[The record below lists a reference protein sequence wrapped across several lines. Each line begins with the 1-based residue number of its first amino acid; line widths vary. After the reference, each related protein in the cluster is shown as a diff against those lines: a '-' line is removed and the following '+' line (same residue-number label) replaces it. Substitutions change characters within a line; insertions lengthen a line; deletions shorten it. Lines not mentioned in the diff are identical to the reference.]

1 MIINA
6 RFILK
11 VWRKKNKSNDRKSD
25 EGRRD

>member
-11 VWRKKNKSNDRKSD
+11 VWRRKNKSNDRKSD